1 MTMKTTCPYCGV
13 GCGLTVETDKVGGLS
28 LSGDTEHP
36 ANFGRLC
43 VKGSALGQT
52 LGEAGRLHY
61 PQVDGQRQSWQQ
73 ALDQVSE
80 RLQRTILE
88 HGPDSVA
95 FYLSGQLLTEDYYVA
110 NKLMKGFI
118 GSANVDTNSRLC
130 MSSAVA
136 GYKRALGA
144 DAVPCNYED
153 IELADLVVLVG
164 SNAAWNHPVL
174 FQRLSRAKANRPEMK
189 VVVIDPRR
197 TATSELAD
205 LQLSLR
211 PGSDISLFNGLFD
224 YLVEQGEIDS
234 DFVQQHTEGFEAAWA
249 QVRNQARQ
257 NRAESDC
264 DLDSAELKQF
274 YQWFAD
280 SPKTVTLFSQ
290 GVNQSSH
297 GVDNANA
304 IINCH
309 LLTGRIGKP
318 GAGPFSITGQPN
330 AMGGREVGGLA
341 NQLAAHMGFDRAD
354 QINTVARFWKAP
366 NIATQPGLMAV
377 PLIEAIE
384 RGQVKAIWIMGTN
397 PVVSLP
403 DSDRVARAL
412 AGCETVIVSDCVA
425 DTDTSRT
432 ADILLPALGW
442 SEKDGTVTNSER
454 RISRQRGLLPPCG
467 EAKPDWWILSQVA
480 QRLGYGKAFAYQ
492 SPVEI
497 FREHAALS
505 GFENRGERIF
515 DISALAQLD
524 QQQYDA
530 LQPIQWPVTA
540 ACPEGTPRLF
550 ADGRFVTP
558 NGKARML
565 AVSPSKP
572 KQQPDKQHPWII
584 NSGRIRDQWH
594 TMTRTAL
601 AAPLFQHRQEPFIEI
616 HPDDAKQQQ
625 LAEGALAR
633 LHNAQGRFVGR
644 LRFDEGLRRG
654 NLFVPMHWNQQFCSQ
669 GRSGALMAPVTDPLS
684 GQPESKH
691 GVAALQPFEQRWQA
705 CLFVREP
712 LETEPEVDYWARTPL
727 VHSQLYRLAGEQ
739 AMADWPRWC
748 RQAMGQPTLWLADA
762 QQGQFRAAGIQQGQL
777 QWLLLVIDSEQRID
791 PDWVDQMFA
800 LASLDRQQRRRL
812 LSGRDCQAEPKG
824 AVVCSCFQVGQRQIE
839 AAVSAGADS
848 VEQLGHE
855 LRCGTNCGSCVPEL
869 QQLLEVGALS
879 RSA

>member
-1 MTMKTTCPYCGV
+1 MSTKTTCPYCGV
-13 GCGLTVETDKVGGLS
+13 GCGLEITAVDQAGMTMVG
-28 LSGDTEHP
+28 DADHP
-36 ANFGRLC
+36 ANYGRLC

-52 LGEAGRLHY
+52 LGESERLQY
-61 PQVDGQRQSWQQ
+61 PMVDGQRQTWQK

-80 RLQRTILE
+80 RLRCTIMA
-88 HGPDSVA
+88 HGSDSVA

-136 GYKRALGA
+136 GYKRAFGA

-174 FQRLSRAKANRPEMK
+174 FQRLSRAKAKRPGMK

-197 TATSELAD
+197 TATSKLAD

-224 YLVEQGEIDS
+224 YLVEHGKIDS
-234 DFVQQHTEGFEAAWA
+234 DFVRQHTDGFDVVWA
-249 QVRNQARQ
+249 QVRDEARH
-257 NRAESDC
+257 ESTMDEC
-264 DLDSAELKQF
+264 DLSAAELETF

-280 SPKTVTLFSQ
+280 TPNTVTLSSQ

-341 NQLAAHMGFDRAD
+341 NQLAAHMGFERDD
-354 QINTVARFWKAP
+354 HINKVARFWQAP
-366 NIATQPGLMAV
+366 RIATQPGLMAV
-377 PLIEAIE
+377 PLIDAIE
-384 RGQVKAIWIMGTN
+384 RGKVRAIWIMGTN

-412 AGCETVIVSDCVA
+412 AKCETVIVSDCVA
-425 DTDTSRT
+425 DTDTSHY

-467 EAKPDWWILSQVA
+467 EAKPDWWILCQIA
-480 QRLGYGKAFAYQ
+480 KRLGYGDAFDYN

-497 FREHAALS
+497 FREHASLS

-515 DISALAQLD
+515 DISGLAQLD

-530 LQPIQWPVTA
+530 LQPIQWPVTVA
-540 ACPEGTPRLF
+540 NPSGTARLF
-550 ADGRFVTP
+550 GDGRFVTP

-565 AVSPSKP
+565 AVSSSKP
-572 KQQPDKQHPWII
+572 KQQPNQQHRWIV

-601 AAPLFQHRQEPFIEI
+601 APALFQHRQEPFIEI
-616 HPDDAKQQQ
+616 HPEDAIQQQ
-625 LAEGALAR
+625 LAEGSLAR
-633 LHNAQGRFVGR
+633 LSNDQGNYIGR
-644 LRFDEGLRRG
+644 VRFDSGLRRG
-654 NLFVPMHWNQQFCSQ
+654 NLFVPMHWNRQFCNQ
-669 GRSGALMAPVTDPLS
+669 GRSGALMAPVTDPIS

-691 GVAALQPFEQRWQA
+691 GVVALAPFAQRWQA
-705 CLFVREP
+705 LLFRREVLVDP
-712 LETEPEVDYWARTPL
+712 KADYWARTPMN
-727 VHSQLYRLAGEQ
+727 HCQLYRLAGERPI
-739 AMADWPRWC
+739 ADWPQWC
-748 RQAMGQPTLWLADA
+748 QQQLSRPSLWLADA
-762 QQGQFRAAGIQQGQL
+762 QQQQFRAAGLEQGQL
-777 QWLLLVIDSEQRID
+777 QWLLLVLPSEARVEPDWIDSL
-791 PDWVDQMFA
+791 FA
-800 LASLDRQQRRRL
+800 ADSLSGDQRRRM

-824 AVVCSCFQVGQRQIE
+824 PVVCSCYQVGQLQIE
-839 AAVSAGADS
+839 RAVVAGADS
-848 VEQLGHE
+848 VETLGQR
-855 LRCGTNCGSCVPEL
+855 LKCGTNCGSCVPEL
-869 QQLLEVGALS
+869 QQLVEAGRYS
-879 RSA
+879 CSA